1 MLTILS
7 LAYHSHISLLLISVL
22 RSYLYN
28 AIIHDDEDD
37 AVDMMKGNREWNE
50 VQQSERIAVIYYYW
64 KIYLKTLHKQLI
76 H

>member
-1 MLTILS
+1 MYNVCMYFQEKVIISLFMLTILS

-50 VQQSERIAVIYYYW
+50 V
-64 KIYLKTLHKQLI
+64 
-76 H
+76 

>member
-7 LAYHSHISLLLISVL
+7 LAYHSHSHISLLLISVL
-22 RSYLYN
+22 RSYFYN

-50 VQQSERIAVIYYYW
+50 V
-64 KIYLKTLHKQLI
+64 
-76 H
+76 

>member
-1 MLTILS
+1 MNVQSIESNFMYVFFSRKNNNKSIHATILFG

-50 VQQSERIAVIYYYW
+50 V
-64 KIYLKTLHKQLI
+64 
-76 H
+76 